1 MAAMAHGPTI
11 DVVSRTRVPRRPHQ
25 ERHAIGRIGWLR
37 AAVLGANDG
46 LLSTASLLVGVAAA
60 DVSRSLLL
68 TTGIAAVVAGAASM
82 AVGEYSSVSSQRDAE
97 LADLSMEQEELLT
110 SPRTELAELQGI
122 YMRRGLDPALAH
134 AVAVQLTAHDALA
147 SHARD
152 ELGLDPTAL
161 ARPVQAAVTSAVSFS
176 IGAMVPLLCVVAAG
190 RSARVPVCIAV
201 TLGAL
206 GVLGAVGAGL
216 GNASWARGAW
226 RVLIGGA
233 VAMAVTFVLGDLVG
247 AAI

>member
-1 MAAMAHGPTI
+1 
-11 DVVSRTRVPRRPHQ
+11 VVRTRVLRRPHQ
-25 ERHAIGRIGWLR
+25 ERHAVGRIGWLR

-68 TTGIAAVVAGAASM
+68 TTGIAALVAGAASM

-97 LADLSMEQEELLT
+97 LADLSLEREELAT
-110 SPRTELAELQGI
+110 SPRSELAELQGI
-122 YMRRGLDPALAH
+122 YVRRGLDPALAQ
-134 AVAVQLTAHDALA
+134 AVAEQLTAHDALA

-152 ELGLDPTAL
+152 ELGLDPTDL

-176 IGAMVPLLCVVAAG
+176 LGALVPLLCVIAAG
-190 RSARVPVCIAV
+190 RSARVPACVVV
-201 TLGAL
+201 TLAAL
-206 GVLGAVGAGL
+206 GVLGAVGAAL
-216 GNASWARGAW
+216 GNASWARGAA

-233 VAMAVTFVLGDLVG
+233 AAMAITFVLGDIVG
-247 AAI
+247 AAL